1 MNQKR
6 NRFFKDL
13 ALPHVE
19 CRHTYDSD
27 THYTPH
33 RHSTLSIGAITEGV
47 ASFDNGHQTDL
58 LTPSALIIIN
68 PETLHACNPIDGE
81 ARSYRMLYLDAT
93 WCAQLQNNLFGKVE
107 TYIPLEQTLI
117 DDSDVLQSYHALVD
131 VLLDPQALYLEKE
144 ETLEDFALL
153 LFGRYYDRE
162 GTPEQPIPPLQR
174 KRIEQIQSYLWE
186 HLNDNPT
193 AADLAQAADVSPSH
207 LIRLFKNATGL
218 TPRRYLFELRIEKA
232 RELLST
238 TNMPIAEIALETGF
252 FDQSHLNRVFKQIVA
267 CTPYEY
273 RRGIL
278 DSRVS

>member
-6 NRFFKDL
+6 NRFFKDS

-27 THYTPH
+27 AHYTPH

-47 ASFDNGHQTDL
+47 ASFDNGDQTDL

-68 PETLHACNPIDGE
+68 PETLHACNPIEGE

-93 WCAQLQNNLFGKVE
+93 WCAQLQDSLFGDVE
-107 TYIPLEQTLI
+107 SYIPLEQTLI
-117 DDSDVLQSYHALVD
+117 DDADVLQHYHTLVD

-144 ETLEDFALL
+144 EALEDFALL
-153 LFGRYYDRE
+153 LFGRYSDRE
-162 GTPEQPIPPLQR
+162 GTPEPTPPLQR
-174 KRIEQIQSYLWE
+174 KRIEQIQNYLRE
-186 HLNDNPT
+186 HIGDNPT

-207 LIRLFKNATGL
+207 LIRLFKDATAL
-218 TPRRYLFELRIEKA
+218 TPRQYLANLRIEHA
-232 RELLST
+232 RNLLSST
-238 TNMPIAEIALETGF
+238 DMPIAEIALETGF

-273 RRGIL
+273 RRGIV
-278 DSRVS
+278 DSHNP